1 VVKPENPGLK
11 IETWGTQI
19 CYEGLQLM
27 VNSLRE
33 QADKVIARC
42 RSLAQF
48 TEERGQIKRTFLS
61 PAMRDCMNAVEEWM
75 KAVGMAV
82 ETDAAGNLCGRFP
95 GATNACLMIGSHLD
109 TVPNSGV
116 FDGMLG
122 VMMGLALVESL
133 NGEQL
138 PFSIE
143 LIGFSE
149 EEGVRYRFPFIGS
162 RALVGRLGSENL
174 ALKDDQG
181 VSLDDALTSFGLDPR
196 KIPSCALNQDTFGF
210 LEFHIEQGLL
220 LESEDLSLGV
230 VQAIAGQNRASI
242 TFTGRASHA
251 GTTPMRLRHDAVAG
265 AAEWVCEVER
275 VALETSGLVATVGDL
290 RTYPGAGNI
299 VAGQL
304 RASLDVR
311 HADDVIRHRTVQS
324 LLAKAESIARRRGL
338 KVETSMLMDQAA
350 VAMDQ
355 NLCAMATDAILSV
368 GVKPLSM
375 VSGAGHDAMIMA
387 ERVPAT
393 MIFLR
398 SPGGIS
404 HHPDESVRPQ
414 DVENAL
420 AAGLALLRLISKE
433 QSIPHV

>member
-1 VVKPENPGLK
+1 MPN
-11 IETWGTQI
+11 
-19 CYEGLQLM
+19 
-27 VNSLRE
+27 NLRE

-42 RSLAQF
+42 RYLAQF
-48 TEERGQIKRTFLS
+48 SEEPGQIKRTFLS
-61 PAMRDCMNAVEEWM
+61 PAMRDCMHAVEGWM
-75 KAVGMAV
+75 SAAGMAV
-82 ETDAAGNLCGRFP
+82 KTDAAGNLRGQYA
-95 GATNACLMIGSHLD
+95 GTTGTCLMIGSHLD
-109 TVPNSGV
+109 TVPNSGA
-116 FDGMLG
+116 FDGILG
-122 VMMGLALVESL
+122 VMLGLALVEAL

-143 LIGFSE
+143 LAGFSE

-162 RALVGRLGSENL
+162 RALVGRLDPELLTLQDDDGISL
-174 ALKDDQG
+174 AA
-181 VSLDDALTSFGLDPR
+181 ALTSFGLDPR
-196 KIPSCALNQDTFGF
+196 QIPSCRASDDVMGF

-230 VQAIAGQNRASI
+230 VQAIAGQNRAEI

-251 GTTPMRLRHDAVAG
+251 GTTPMRLRNDAVAG
-265 AAEWVCEVER
+265 AAEWVCAVER
-275 VALETSGLVATVGDL
+275 MGLDTPGLVATVGDL
-290 RTYPGAGNI
+290 RTHPGAGNI

-311 HADDVIRHRTVQS
+311 HADDAIRQRAVHS
-324 LLAKAESIARRRGL
+324 LLAKAEAIATRRGL
-338 KVETSMLMDQAA
+338 TVASSMLMDQPA
-350 VAMDQ
+350 VAMDA
-355 NLCAMATDAILSV
+355 AMCTMASDAIRGL
-368 GVKPLSM
+368 GITPLAM

-404 HHPDESVRPQ
+404 HHPEESVRPQ

-420 AAGLALLRLISKE
+420 AAGLALLRYISKE
-433 QSIPHV
+433 QSIPHA